1 MSTRGLAGA
10 VIGGL
15 VLFGSGL
22 ALGRFGGVRVP
33 EPASVATAAGSPARA
48 ALAQA
53 DPRDSLVFAPFN
65 SLTNE
70 SPAGIAAARLLLRH
84 LDGGEREPLEQ
95 ALASYRELAS
105 EENFGGEYPTL
116 QWFCEFSLAEEG
128 QQAVLLENDD
138 GRRFVAFFARD
149 RWAGFREYLKGKYG
163 MGRFQP
169 EQLRFVDELVRF
181 NSPYRQQWEHTDRI
195 LELLSVEPGMTVADI
210 GAGAG
215 FFSFR
220 LAQAV
225 GAGGRVLAVETNRHH
240 LDYLR
245 RVQREEGLASLEPV
259 QTEGAFPALPP
270 ASLDRVLL
278 CSTYQAIYLYDREDE
293 RTAWLEALKA
303 ALKPDGLVVI
313 SENEPVVPPG
323 VVPYRGTSVSRPLI
337 EGQLLAH
344 GFELVEADQE
354 VPQRYLL
361 VLKKAG
367 AGP

>member
-1 MSTRGLAGA
+1 MNARNLAAAVAGGVLMFGLG
-10 VIGGL
+10 
-15 VLFGSGL
+15 VLFGRSG
-22 ALGRFGGVRVP
+22 RD
-33 EPASVATAAGSPARA
+33 PAPAPAASGPARSPAHGSFSE
-48 ALAQA
+48 A

-70 SPAGIAAARLLLRH
+70 SPAGVAAARLLLRY

-95 ALASYRELAS
+95 ALASYRALA
-105 EENFGGEYPTL
+105 EQENFGGEYSTL
-116 QWFCEFSLAEEG
+116 QWFCEYSLADED
-128 QQAVLLENDD
+128 QRAALLENPD
-138 GRRFVAFFARD
+138 GRRFVAFFAGD
-149 RWAGFREYLKGKYG
+149 QWIGFREYLRGKYG

-169 EQLRFVDELVRF
+169 EQLRWVDELVRF
-181 NSPYRQQWEHTDRI
+181 NSPYRAQWEHTDRI
-195 LELLSVEPGMTVADI
+195 LELLAVEPGMTVADV

-225 GAGGRVLAVETNRHH
+225 GQEGRVLAVETNQRH
-240 LDYLR
+240 LDYLHR
-245 RVQREEGLASLEPV
+245 IQREEGLTSLEPV
-259 QTEGAFPALPP
+259 HTDGAFPTVPP

-278 CSTYQAIYLYDREDE
+278 VSTYQAIYLYDREDE
-293 RTAWLEALKA
+293 RTGWLDAMKV
-303 ALKPDGLVVI
+303 ALKPDGLVVV

-344 GFELVEADQE
+344 GFELVEADQA

-361 VLKKAG
+361 VLRKAG
-367 AGP
+367 GEP